1 VTRLAELVNAARP
14 GSLVLL
20 DEVASGTDPEEGAA
34 LAAAVLEALTERGAA
49 VAVTTHYERLKELAA
64 AGDRLENASVGFDF
78 VRLAPTFELALGVP
92 GPSSALAV
100 AGRFGLSEA
109 VIERARALLPDRA
122 KERERAVEE
131 LGRERAALEA
141 ERATLRGELAIA
153 RALREELET
162 EKARGVALA
171 DEELGREARELTS
184 VVRAARAE
192 VRDARKRLKSGPLD
206 AATLRDVERAVS
218 RGAAHVAIGGSVE
231 QHAARKAPPAAA
243 PKPET
248 FAVGAT
254 VKLKR
259 LGTLATV
266 DAEPER
272 GLVRLR
278 AGALRLTVPLADVE
292 PAAKGARPAGVKRE
306 PRSSHTARLAEPVRT
321 PSNTLDLRGTR
332 ADDVGARVDAFLD
345 VMLGEGD
352 SVGFVLHGHGT
363 GAVKAAVR
371 EHLGASS
378 YVEHSRPAEPDE
390 GGDAFTVFWIKD

>member
-1 VTRLAELVNAARP
+1 
-14 GSLVLL
+14 L

-49 VAVTTHYERLKELAA
+49 VAVTTHYELLKELAA
-64 AGDRLENASVGFDF
+64 RGERLANASVGFDF
-78 VRLAPTFELALGVP
+78 ARLAPTFQLVLGVP

-109 VIERARALLPDRA
+109 VIARARALLPDRA
-122 KERERAVEE
+122 KEREQAVEE
-131 LGRERAALEA
+131 LGRERAALET
-141 ERATLRGELAIA
+141 ERATLRGELALA
-153 RALREELET
+153 RALREELEA
-162 EKARGVALA
+162 EKAQGAALA

-192 VRDARKRLKSGPLD
+192 VREARRRLKSGPLD
-206 AATLRDVERAVS
+206 AAALREAERAVS
-218 RGAAHVAIGGSVE
+218 RGAAHVAMGGSVE
-231 QHAARKAPPAAA
+231 QHVGRSGPASPP
-243 PKPET
+243 PNPET

-254 VKLKR
+254 VRLKR

-266 DAEPER
+266 DAVPER

-292 PAAKGARPAGVKRE
+292 PAAKGARPVGVKRE
-306 PRSSHTARLAEPVRT
+306 PRSSHTARRADAVRT
-321 PSNTLDLRGTR
+321 PANTLDLRGTR

-345 VMLGEGD
+345 VMLGEGE

-363 GAVKAAVR
+363 GAVKGAAR

-378 YVEHSRPAEPDE
+378 YVEHSRAAEPDE
-390 GGDAFTVFWIKD
+390 GGDAFTVFWIRD